1 MMTRLFVILISFGCS
16 LATWASIRHYEA
28 QFDDSRWV
36 LKNSTKIQCSLSHD
50 VPGYG
55 TAIFTSVASKQLNM
69 LFELDMRLLPKRFD
83 SAAVYSVPPSWM
95 PGKPQKKIADM
106 TLRTQYD
113 GDLPEKIAWTLLS
126 ELEKGYLPTL
136 YYQDWYNDF
145 DKVRVSLSTSN
156 FFRPYSAFTNC
167 IANLLPY
174 SFEDIA
180 YTILTYESNSTKLTK
195 YSQKQLNRI
204 GTYLQED
211 NELELVLVDGYSDA
225 YGARYKN
232 LQLSQARA
240 NNIKSYFME
249 MGVDESRIDVTA
261 HGEKRHIAPNDTPES
276 RAKNRR
282 VVVQLSRS

>member
-1 MMTRLFVILISFGCS
+1 MITRLFAILVGVGVNVSAFAG
-16 LATWASIRHYEA
+16 IRHYEA

-36 LKNSTKIQCSLSHD
+36 LQNSSKIQCSLSHE

-69 LFELDMRLLPKRFD
+69 MFELDMRLLPKKFD
-83 SAAVYSVPPSWM
+83 TAAVYSVPPRWM
-95 PGKPQKKIADM
+95 PGKPQRKIADM
-106 TLRTQYD
+106 ILRTQYD

-145 DKVRVSLSTSN
+145 DKVQVSLSTSN
-156 FFRPYSAFTNC
+156 FFRPYSAFTRC

-174 SFEDIA
+174 SFDDIA

-240 NNIKSYFME
+240 NNIKSYFVE
-249 MGVDESRIDVTA
+249 MGVDESRIDVSA